1 MFAMRLLTF
10 AGDGAW
16 HLGAMVNGRVLDL
29 TRAAGTSS
37 DARFITMEALLSGG
51 TDAMRAAESVVRE
64 ATPEMLVAPNQL
76 RLGPPVPR
84 PSKIVA
90 VGLNYVAHADEF
102 GFKVPADPVLFAK
115 FPNSITGP
123 YDEIVVPPGDPD
135 VDYEAELA
143 VVIGTRC
150 RGVSA
155 DRALEYVAGYTVL
168 NDVSARKWQ
177 FGDSQWTRGKSPDTF
192 CPIGPVLVTRDEIP
206 DPHHLPIRARV
217 NGELRQD
224 SNTGLLI
231 HNVPKLIEYISE
243 AITLEPGDIIAT
255 GTPPG
260 VGAFRKPP
268 VFLKDGDI
276 VEVEVEGIGT
286 LRNRV
291 RC

>member
-1 MFAMRLLTF
+1 MLAMRLLTF
-10 AGDGAW
+10 AGDGVW
-16 HLGAMVNGRVLDL
+16 HLGALVNGRVLDL
-29 TRAAGTSS
+29 TRAAAAST
-37 DARFITMEALLSGG
+37 DARFVTMEALLAGG
-51 TDAMRAAESVVRE
+51 SDAIRAAESAIRE
-64 ATPEMLVAPNQL
+64 SRPEMLLAADHL
-76 RLGPPVPR
+76 RLGPPVRR

-102 GFKVPADPVLFAK
+102 GSKVADDPVLFAK

-123 YDEIVVPPGDPD
+123 YDDIVIPPGDPD

-150 RGVSA
+150 RSVSA
-155 DRALEYVAGYTVL
+155 GRALEYVAGYTVL

-177 FGDSQWTRGKSPDTF
+177 FGDPQWTRGKSPDTF

-217 NGELRQD
+217 NGEVRQD

-231 HNVPKLIEYISE
+231 HKVPRLIEYISQ
-243 AITLEPGDIIAT
+243 AITLEAGDIIAT

-286 LRNRV
+286 LRNTV
-291 RC
+291 RG